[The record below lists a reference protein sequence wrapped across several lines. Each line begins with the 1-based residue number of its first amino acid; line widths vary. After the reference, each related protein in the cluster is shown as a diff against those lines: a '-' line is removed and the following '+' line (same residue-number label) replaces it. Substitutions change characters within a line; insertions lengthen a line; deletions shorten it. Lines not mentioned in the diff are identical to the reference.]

1 MTPCPVPCSRRRR
14 PELERGNAS
23 IEPLT
28 PRQKEVAALILVMT
42 QERGFPPTVRELAAR
57 LGVASTNGVNDL
69 LTALERK
76 RRLTRE
82 SKAARS
88 LVLTASGT
96 EAAEKYLR
104 DTATTEVE
112 EGAIP

>member
-1 MTPCPVPCSRRRR
+1 MTPCPDPRPRRRR

-42 QERGFPPTVRELAAR
+42 KERGFPPTVRELASR

-88 LVLTASGT
+88 LVLTVSGI

-104 DTATTEVE
+104 DTATTDVE
-112 EGAIP
+112 EGAMP

>member
-1 MTPCPVPCSRRRR
+1 MTCPSPPRA
-14 PELERGNAS
+14 PRGSPPGHSNAS

-88 LVLTASGT
+88 LVLTESGI
-96 EAAEKYLR
+96 EAAEEHLR